1 MLQHA
6 IYKPMTKRHSSMEF
20 EKINISAIRKKID
33 SEIGESTLSIP
44 GVDKE
49 LVNEVLNSAQFGDYL
64 QDQIYRWVIRAY
76 FVNAQVQ
83 GYISER
89 QMNAY
94 LNQAKSAEGREQ
106 LAASILLSSVPG
118 ADNLPSFQYVRVEP
132 EQVVEE
138 SVPHLSLVA
147 R

>member
-1 MLQHA
+1 
-6 IYKPMTKRHSSMEF
+6 MEF

-94 LNQAKSAEGREQ
+94 LDQAKSAEGREQ

>member
-1 MLQHA
+1 
-6 IYKPMTKRHSSMEF
+6 MEF

-33 SEIGESTLSIP
+33 SEIGESTLNIP

-49 LVNEVLNSAQFGDYL
+49 LVNEVLNSSQFGEYL

-94 LNQAKSAEGREQ
+94 LNQAKSSEGREQ

-132 EQVVEE
+132 EEVVEE

>member
-1 MLQHA
+1 
-6 IYKPMTKRHSSMEF
+6 MEF

-49 LVNEVLNSAQFGDYL
+49 LVNEVLNSSQFGEYL

-94 LNQAKSAEGREQ
+94 LNQAKSSEGREQ

-132 EQVVEE
+132 EEVVEE

>member
-1 MLQHA
+1 
-6 IYKPMTKRHSSMEF
+6 MEF

-33 SEIGESTLSIP
+33 CEIGESTLNIP
-44 GVDKE
+44 EVDKA
-49 LVNEVLNSAQFGDYL
+49 LVDEVLNSAQFGEYL

-76 FVNAQVQ
+76 FVNAHVQ
-83 GYISER
+83 GCISER
-89 QMNAY
+89 QLNAY

-106 LAASILLSSVPG
+106 LAVSILLSSVPG

-132 EQVVEE
+132 EEVVEE

>member
-1 MLQHA
+1 
-6 IYKPMTKRHSSMEF
+6 MEF

-33 SEIGESTLSIP
+33 SEIGESTLNIP

-49 LVNEVLNSAQFGDYL
+49 LVNQVLNSAPYQDYL

-83 GYISER
+83 GYISEP

-94 LNQAKSAEGREQ
+94 LNQAKTAEGREQ

-118 ADNLPSFQYVRVEP
+118 ADNLPSFNYVRVEP
-132 EQVVEE
+132 EEIMEQPV
-138 SVPHLSLVA
+138 SHLSLVA